1 MRSAALA
8 LLLVAAGCPR
18 TGPGADEPEPPAAD
32 GGTGVAGDEALAG
45 LLEGPLSADEAAAQL
60 LQVEVD
66 PGRAVVIL
74 HCSFPE
80 AWVAAVPLELADGAD
95 VDLVRSVVV
104 LGADPDTTT
113 HVPQR
118 DRLEPH
124 AAVACA
130 PDGVLQVAPGSWQLV
145 AGRRDRLR
153 TREGAA
159 AAWLDVVEL
168 AAGDRL
174 EFYLGSDD
182 LTLDVP
188 VP

>member
-1 MRSAALA
+1 MRSPAFA
-8 LLLVAAGCPR
+8 LLLVVAGCPR
-18 TGPGADEPEPPAAD
+18 QGPGAARPDPPAAD
-32 GGTGVAGDEALAG
+32 AETDAAGDGSLAG
-45 LLEGPLSADEAAAQL
+45 LLEGPLSADEAAARL
-60 LQVEVD
+60 MQVEVE

-104 LGADPDTTT
+104 LGAEPDTTA

-118 DRLEPH
+118 ARIEPY
-124 AAVACA
+124 AAVPCA
-130 PDGVLQVAPGSWQLV
+130 PDGVLQVAPGSWEII
-145 AGRRDRLR
+145 AGRRDRLG
-153 TREGAA
+153 TREGVA
-159 AAWLDVVEL
+159 AAWIDVVEL

-174 EFYLGSDD
+174 EYYLGTED